1 MLLLPLPAV
10 TVAADV
16 FTDAACVVVPIF
28 LAAIIAIVPTPFSL
42 MWLS

>member
-1 MLLLPLPAV
+1 MLLLPLPA
-10 TVAADV
+10 V